1 MQAGGCVG
9 RSGID
14 CKIITETTVTRP
26 KLNRLR
32 AGKFGRTHLDAAEAI
47 YLEFIE
53 PIKHRMKSCVYR
65 IVQNPDDAAD
75 AFQDALFKIWNYLDR
90 IANHPNPHAYILSI
104 CVTSAHDL
112 LRKRATRSGNEISI
126 DFGLETAAPSAA
138 RPGYAQEVIGI
149 IQRTIAEMSIKQAQ
163 AVFLRLFENESYAVI
178 SEVLGCSEE
187 TARSHVSKGLANLRS
202 ILLDR
207 NITLGEVYSS

>member
-1 MQAGGCVG
+1 M
-9 RSGID
+9 
-14 CKIITETTVTRP
+14 
-26 KLNRLR
+26 
-32 AGKFGRTHLDAAEAI
+32 DAAEAI
-47 YLEFIE
+47 YLEFID

-65 IVQNPDDAAD
+65 IVQNPEDAAD

-90 IANHPNPHAYILSI
+90 ITNHPNPHAYILSI

-112 LRKRATRSGNEISI
+112 LRKRARHSGSEISLEY
-126 DFGLETAAPSAA
+126 GLETATAQRE
-138 RPGYAQEVIGI
+138 RPGYAREIVAI
-149 IQRTIAEMSIKQAQ
+149 IQQTIAAMSIKQAQ

-178 SEVLGCSEE
+178 GELLGCSEE

-202 ILLDR
+202 ILQDR